1 MNYRKL
7 THTAFYAFAFIS
19 LLVAI
24 FLEKRDLLYVYPLTF
39 VAIFLMYLSEKKQ
52 SISML
57 FTLALV
63 FALSSGVYLILGF
76 GEYVIE
82 VSILVSLFYIVYL
95 RLMYLKNEKMKTT
108 VKMYI
113 RLLIIFLPVL
123 YIYDRVIYLVYP
135 EIKVGFVYFAIMVFF
150 MLSYIVAALYYYL
163 RNKNQSNLW
172 MLIAAV
178 NLGIMNII
186 VTINELYMYERMFT
200 VIAIFCSNLMLFF
213 SLRFM
218 LEDDKNILSDII

>member
-1 MNYRKL
+1 
-7 THTAFYAFAFIS
+7 
-19 LLVAI
+19 
-24 FLEKRDLLYVYPLTF
+24 
-39 VAIFLMYLSEKKQ
+39 
-52 SISML
+52 ML

>member
-1 MNYRKL
+1 MNYKKL
-7 THTAFYAFAFIS
+7 THIAFYTFAFIS

-39 VAIFLMYLSEKKQ
+39 VAVFLMYMSEKKQ
-52 SISML
+52 SMSIL
-57 FTLALV
+57 FVLALLL
-63 FALSSGVYLILGF
+63 ALSSGVYLILGF
-76 GEYVIE
+76 GQYVIE

-172 MLIAAV
+172 MLITAV

-218 LEDDKNILSDII
+218 LEDDKNTLSDII